1 MGHRHT
7 YLTFRNIL
15 FYVVL
20 LWSGMTAN
28 AQSGKGNFAGRVVD
42 KDTKQPV
49 GYAAVRLLT
58 LPDSAFV
65 TGVATTDDG
74 KFKMPVVW
82 PKDKK
87 LFLEI
92 SFIGYTTFSKPIP
105 ASFRGSSQNLGDIA
119 LLPDGFLL
127 NETVIVGKAPLAV
140 TEQDTTVFNASAYRT
155 PEGSMLED
163 LVKQLPGGEIDG
175 DGKLLIHGKEV
186 KKILVDGK
194 EFFTDDPKAALKNLP
209 VEMVEKLKAYE
220 GEVRTLRA
228 WAYYNIFEIWGGALP
243 LNIEPATV
251 DGELPPT
258 ADPDFDTS
266 CKKIYNFIATE
277 LDDCYEGMVENQ
289 VNRMNKAVNRMIKA
303 RLLLN
308 AEVFIKESHYTECA
322 ELCREIISGK
332 YGKYELA
339 KDYRDIYSI
348 NNTECPE
355 VIMAFACEDG
365 KLNMGWM
372 RMTFYPYNIW
382 DYFGGTYSQ
391 SGWNCTC
398 LVPSYD
404 NAGTVNELGGTQG
417 ATCFLDAAYGDKL
430 GAVYERFDDRDIR
443 KKNYNYDKK
452 NGYSGI
458 FLKGTIKA
466 NYGKGEALKADA
478 DRDGQDLAY
487 VDQVGTFMNLGR
499 NLETVMSPRWGETN
513 SGLRLVKY
521 PVYPTSAAIDF
532 QNIDEVE
539 FRLSE
544 VYYMLAE
551 CEMRAGQADKA
562 KELVNEVRK
571 RYFSAGDWAD
581 VKDKPGRGF
590 TAFDMDWM
598 LSQWGVEFLNE
609 GRRRRT
615 DLRRFDKFT
624 QGQWWFFG
632 RATDNGQLYP
642 AKRDR
647 KYEWYPLP
655 ASALLVNQGLIQNP
669 NYK

>member
-1 MGHRHT
+1 MK
-7 YLTFRNIL
+7 YLKYKCLLAIIL
-15 FYVVL
+15 GCSL
-20 LWSGMTAN
+20 SGCFDLTEEVFDRVD
-28 AQSGKGNFAGRVVD
+28 SGVYYQDENSVK
-42 KDTKQPV
+42 
-49 GYAAVRLLT
+49 
-58 LPDSAFV
+58 SA
-65 TGVATTDDG
+65 VATIYSTGATSYAEYFWYMQEFPADQVTWRVWNGGQWGYDEG
-74 KFKMPVVW
+74 EKFIFSIQNWTPDAKIIRSAW
-82 PKDKK
+82 
-87 LFLEI
+87 ENAWTT
-92 SFIGYTTFSKPIP
+92 IGLCNT
-105 ASFRGSSQNLGDIA
+105 
-119 LLPDGFLL
+119 LLAD
-127 NETVIVGKAPLAV
+127 
-140 TEQDTTVFNASAYRT
+140 
-155 PEGSMLED
+155 M
-163 LVKQLPGGEIDG
+163 
-175 DGKLLIHGKEV
+175 GKLTSADLKM
-186 KKILVDGK
+186 
-194 EFFTDDPKAALKNLP
+194 TD
-209 VEMVEKLKAYE
+209 EKLKAYE

-499 NLETVMSPRWGETN
+499 NLETVMSPRWGETM
-513 SGLRLVKY
+513 K
-521 PVYPTSAAIDF
+521 AAMVDYLE
-532 QNIDEVE
+532 NREANYAGVDEVTPPY
-539 FRLSE
+539 S
-544 VYYMLAE
+544 
-551 CEMRAGQADKA
+551 D
-562 KELVNEVRK
+562 
-571 RYFSAGDWAD
+571 SS
-581 VKDKPGRGF
+581 GF
-590 TAFDMDWM
+590 
-598 LSQWGVEFLNE
+598 
-609 GRRRRT
+609 
-615 DLRRFDKFT
+615 
-624 QGQWWFFG
+624 
-632 RATDNGQLYP
+632 
-642 AKRDR
+642 
-647 KYEWYPLP
+647 PLP
-655 ASALLVNQGLIQNP
+655 E
-669 NYK
+669 